1 MKKLLSIIL
10 ACAIVP
16 AFAKVESHWDGG
28 RNTPVHRLTL
38 NDEFGDVIVPNAP
51 NALPLST
58 RQTCGQ
64 CHDYD
69 TIASGW
75 HFNMSCTNAAHGRRG
90 EPWFLIDPLSGSQIP
105 MSLRDWQGTHT
116 PGQIGMTDW
125 EWVYAFGRHMPGG
138 DRADP
143 KDLYA
148 EGGPRARWDVSGPVE
163 INCFACHSQN
173 ADYDHSEWVRLIL
186 RQNFRWAATGAL
198 GLGEIPAWALVLP
211 TIGGCCAV

>member
-10 ACAIVP
+10 ACAVIPV
-16 AFAKVESHWDGG
+16 FAKVESHWDGG

-75 HFNMSCTNAAHGRRG
+75 HFNMSARTRRMAVAVSRGFWSIRSAGRR
-90 EPWFLIDPLSGSQIP
+90 
-105 MSLRDWQGTHT
+105 
-116 PGQIGMTDW
+116 
-125 EWVYAFGRHMPGG
+125 
-138 DRADP
+138 
-143 KDLYA
+143 
-148 EGGPRARWDVSGPVE
+148 
-163 INCFACHSQN
+163 
-173 ADYDHSEWVRLIL
+173 
-186 RQNFRWAATGAL
+186 FR
-198 GLGEIPAWALVLP
+198 
-211 TIGGCCAV
+211 